1 MVRIRIAH
9 LALPLGELSPQAT
22 ERAWGQRLPSPSSL
36 RSATSPKGRG
46 KQPPT
51 WLSLWESCRRR
62 RLKGLGGSAYPPR
75 LRFAQTPLPTGEA
88 RGRLLASALRIKRYS
103 RPVFWDESSF
113 LLRGAT
119 QIRKF
124 PWNLPRLRRK
134 AGCAAR
140 RFRCGAPYTPARR
153 TSFPGRLQKP
163 FSKAAFSLGSEA
175 SGTASAS
182 LQFIGSIFCFS
193 S

>member
-1 MVRIRIAH
+1 MVRIRTSP
-9 LALPLGELSPQAT
+9 LALPLGELPPKAA
-22 ERAWGQRLPSPSSL
+22 ERALAVTIYPL
-36 RSATSPKGRG
+36 RP
-46 KQPPT
+46 
-51 WLSLWESCRRR
+51 
-62 RLKGLGGSAYPPR
+62 
-75 LRFAQTPLPTGEA
+75 RFAQTPLPTGEA

-124 PWNLPRLRRK
+124 PWNLPHLRRK

-163 FSKAAFSLGSEA
+163 FSKAAFSLGS
-175 SGTASAS
+175 SGSRYCFRVVADHRIDLLFFIMIRQSRSPRCNPRISISAVARLVAQGTLYVS
-182 LQFIGSIFCFS
+182 HRRSVRMMR
-193 S
+193 